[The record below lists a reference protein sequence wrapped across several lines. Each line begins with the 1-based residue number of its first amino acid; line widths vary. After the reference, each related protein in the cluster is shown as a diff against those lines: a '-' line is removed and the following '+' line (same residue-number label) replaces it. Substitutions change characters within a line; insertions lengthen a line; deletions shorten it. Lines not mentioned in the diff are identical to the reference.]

1 MSSSIS
7 AAKKRRA
14 NISQTQQQPPMQQPQ
29 QQQQQ
34 QSGAKPMSLPQVLK
48 MFDSRIATLE
58 KATKEAK
65 PERSHCGKSNHFP
78 RRDECY

>member
-14 NISQTQQQPPMQQPQ
+14 NISQTQQQPPMQPQ

-34 QSGAKPMSLPQVLK
+34 TGAKPMSLPQVLK
-48 MFDSRIATLE
+48 MFDSRLATLE

-65 PERSHCGKSNHFP
+65 PES
-78 RRDECY
+78 